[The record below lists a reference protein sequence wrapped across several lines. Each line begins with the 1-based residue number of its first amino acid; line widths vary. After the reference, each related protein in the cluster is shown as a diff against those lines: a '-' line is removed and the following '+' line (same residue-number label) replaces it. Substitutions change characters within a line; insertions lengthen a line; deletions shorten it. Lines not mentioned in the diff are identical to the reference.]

1 MHFHVVPRWQN
12 DRITL
17 RWPTGP
23 AEDGAAQDQTLI
35 AIRRVLPDETSVV
48 SAEDRRQHLSFIQA
62 VITRMSQASSSSK
75 SWLLP
80 IVTATYGYSITKNSV
95 LVGLIGCLAVLV
107 FGVLDANYLKQ
118 ERAFR
123 KLYDEVASGRPIPA
137 FSMNPALASPA
148 GGRVN
153 YWPDKP
159 DVRSWAVAPVYLP
172 LILAGL
178 GIVVWSLCH

>member
-1 MHFHVVPRWQN
+1 M
-12 DRITL
+12 TL

-23 AEDGAAQDQTLI
+23 AEDDAAQDRTLD
-35 AIRRVLPDETSVV
+35 AIRRVFPGEASVA
-48 SAEDRRQHLSFIQA
+48 SPEDRRQHLSFIQA

-80 IVTATYGYSITKNSV
+80 IVTLTYGYAITNKSA

-107 FGVLDANYLKQ
+107 FGILDANYLKQ

-148 GGRVN
+148 GTRVN

-159 DVRSWAVAPVYLP
+159 DLRSWAVAPVYLP

-178 GIVVWSLCH
+178 GIVVWLLCR